1 MASSEKPTPIIRWPG
16 GKRLMAKHVV
26 PKLPAHR
33 VYVEPFGGGMA
44 VLLAKAPS
52 KVEVYNDLNGDLVN
66 LFRIVKYHPL
76 ALADEIS
83 LTLNS
88 REEMMSCLAQPG
100 VTDLQR
106 AARFL
111 RTNHLS
117 FGGIQGR
124 GFACAGAARSRSI
137 VAAQIL
143 ALNKRLDR
151 VAVEHLDWRRCMA
164 LYDGPGTCFYL
175 DPPYADG
182 DQRIYVHGFGE
193 QDHRDLRA
201 VLDGLQGQWV
211 LSYGDHPLIRDLYR
225 DCQVQEI
232 QRTRTINNRATKPYT
247 ELLIA
252 A

>member
-1 MASSEKPTPIIRWPG
+1 MASSNPPTPIIRWPG

-26 PKLPAHR
+26 PELPAHR
-33 VYVEPFGGGMA
+33 IYCEPFGGGMA

-66 LFRIVKYHPL
+66 LFRVVKWHPT
-76 ALADEIS
+76 ALGEELS
-83 LTLNS
+83 LMLNS
-88 REEMMSCLAQPG
+88 REEYAAYKQEPG
-100 VTDLQR
+100 PTDLQR

-111 RTNHLS
+111 RSNHLS

-124 GFACAGAARSRSI
+124 GFACAGATLSRSAVPAK
-137 VAAQIL
+137 VAAL
-143 ALNKRLDR
+143 SARLDR
-151 VAVEHLDWRRCMA
+151 VVIEHLDWRRCIA
-164 LYDGPGTCFYL
+164 LYDGPRTCFYL

-182 DQRIYVHGFGE
+182 DQHIYAHGFGE
-193 QDHRDLRA
+193 QDHRDLRT
-201 VLDGLQGQWV
+201 VLGGLDGQWV

-225 DCQVQEI
+225 DCRIREI